1 MVFCLTI
8 QPILQSLSSELVV
21 AFMDD
26 VTLGGSESVTSRLYP
41 TSVQVMA
48 CSFIHPNA
56 KLYRTQELFLM
67 ICWPALS
74 RKLLNLQRFLVLH
87 SALTPQWQTVY

>member
-26 VTLGGSESVTSRLYP
+26 VTLGGSESVTSQLYP

-56 KLYRTQELFLM
+56 KL
-67 ICWPALS
+67 
-74 RKLLNLQRFLVLH
+74 
-87 SALTPQWQTVY
+87 